1 MPRGD
6 LRQRLQS
13 ALVPAMRARD
23 TTTVSAIRAA
33 LATVA
38 NAEAVPVEQR
48 RASLT
53 EGPVAG
59 TVGVGAS
66 EAARRELTEDDVRSL
81 LRAEVEGYLETAA
94 ELDAAGQEGGA
105 ADLRARAA
113 ALQPLLDAAD

>member
-33 LATVA
+33 LASVA

-48 RASLT
+48 RAPLT

-81 LRAEVEGYLETAA
+81 LRAEVEGYLEAA
-94 ELDAAGQEGGA
+94 TELDAAGQEGGA

-113 ALQPLLDAAD
+113 ALQPFLDAD